1 MHPQSAPTKRNDTSV
16 DTAELMV
23 YVPNS
28 TGTLRFLQPGI
39 QQAKKEDMTIGRNK
53 KHAEVIANVT

>member
-28 TGTLRFLQPGI
+28 TGTLRFLQ
-39 QQAKKEDMTIGRNK
+39 QAKKEDMTIGRNK